1 MENNKERET
10 KFNYIIILIIILF
23 FYNGFNFLNTQG
35 SGHPL
40 VSPLFNMIEALAIL
54 FFIFHK
60 NEIMKEQKNGQTYLE
75 KYFSKKKKD

>member
-35 SGHPL
+35 RGHPL

-54 FFIFHK
+54 FFYISQKWNNEGAKKWTNLFRKIF
-60 NEIMKEQKNGQTYLE
+60 
-75 KYFSKKKKD
+75 

>member
-1 MENNKERET
+1 MENNKEREI

-35 SGHPL
+35 NGHPL

-54 FFIFHK
+54 IFIFHK

-75 KYFSKKKKD
+75 KYFIKKKKD

>member
-35 SGHPL
+35 SCHPL
-40 VSPLFNMIEALAIL
+40 VSPLFNMIEALAI
-54 FFIFHK
+54 
-60 NEIMKEQKNGQTYLE
+60 
-75 KYFSKKKKD
+75 

>member
-1 MENNKERET
+1 MENNKEREI

-60 NEIMKEQKNGQTYLE
+60 NEIMKVA
-75 KYFSKKKKD
+75 KKWTNLFRKIF